1 MACSSRR
8 EVEGLQVALRVAS
21 GATLTHRAAARLE
34 AAERSDAD
42 AAAAAERHVA
52 RQKLTVQQRAAANRA
67 LLAVAKPPPRPVVVG
82 SHASAAASEESSPE
96 SLLRAL
102 MATLSAVSGDG
113 DAGAP
118 SPYKAEAGGTDPE
131 LEVSICNA
139 TPSVTT
145 TVFQ

>member
-52 RQKLTVQQRAAANRA
+52 RQKLAVQQRAAANRA

-102 MATLSAVSGDG
+102 MATLSAVSAERGRG
-113 DAGAP
+113 RW
-118 SPYKAEAGGTDPE
+118 SPFPLQGGGGGYRPR
-131 LEVSICNA
+131 A
-139 TPSVTT
+139 
-145 TVFQ
+145 